1 MARLRNNYLEP
12 DYLDPNGPASAG
24 GLGDFGGPG
33 GFNDYYNN
41 PANGGG
47 VAGPPKQ
54 GQPATTLTP
63 TNGAFNFGWDFG
75 AHQNVGSN
83 LKTPKYMLSNYLIQ
97 NNIDPNSNNWAQ
109 GAADYLT
116 GLGVQ
121 GVQANGG
128 SRLSF
133 GDEFVDTTKQSGQF
147 FWGSNPGSD
156 KGPGGMPG
164 SSNPGMFAPT
174 QFGSAHGAMGGGATN
189 APSGT
194 ANEAIANIIKQGFG
208 PDKGNIAKRYESARE
223 TLDRGRKSQ
232 MSNLQ
237 AAMAERGLLGS
248 GAEASTMGRVES
260 DLAGQYST
268 ALRDATLAEDQIA
281 SDRYMGAINAALGS
295 DANDIQRNKVTGEL
309 AVAQLSNNR
318 AWNQFMLQYGLDKQ
332 KIEYDMQNGNI
343 RNYMDLIK
351 MFLSSGADLSN
362 GQEA

>member
-1 MARLRNNYLEP
+1 MAKLKDPYA
-12 DYLDPNGPASAG
+12 DYGYGMPRMQD
-24 GLGDFGGPG
+24 GLGDQFGGPE
-33 GFNDYYNN
+33 GFPDYYNN

-47 VAGPPKQ
+47 VASPPRGPD
-54 GQPATTLTP
+54 ATIKP
-63 TNGAFNFGWDFG
+63 TKGGFDYGWDFG

-83 LKTPKYMLSNYLIQ
+83 IKTPKYMLSNYLIS
-97 NNIDPNSNNWAQ
+97 NNIDPNSDWSQ
-109 GAADYLT
+109 GAYDHLNS
-116 GLGVQ
+116 LGVQ
-121 GVQANGG
+121 GLQMNGG
-128 SRLSF
+128 KRLSF
-133 GDEFVDTTKQSGQF
+133 GDEFVDTTKQAGQF

-174 QFGSAHGAMGGGATN
+174 QFGAVGGGLNT
-189 APSGT
+189 SGGGSGGSGGI
-194 ANEAIANIIKQGFG
+194 NDAIMSIIKQGYG

-248 GAEASTMGRVES
+248 GAEAATMGRVES

-281 SDRYMGAINAALGS
+281 SDRFMGAINAGLGS
-295 DANDIQRNKVTGEL
+295 EANDIQRQKVMGEL

-318 AWNQFMLQYGLDKQ
+318 AWNQFMMQYGLDKQ

-343 RNYMDLIK
+343 RQYMDLIK
-351 MFLSSGADLSN
+351 MFLDSGADLSN